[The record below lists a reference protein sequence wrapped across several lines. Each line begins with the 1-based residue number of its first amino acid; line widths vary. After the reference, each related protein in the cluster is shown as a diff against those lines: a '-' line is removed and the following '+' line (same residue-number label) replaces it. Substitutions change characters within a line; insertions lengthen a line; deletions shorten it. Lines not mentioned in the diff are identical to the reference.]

1 MLYTSPPC
9 LSLFFLQ
16 PLSVETLQKRDY
28 RFLCIYLFYR
38 NNFPDFCFNFFFY
51 NNPIL
56 LTDLWKSEAV
66 SKISSHNVI
75 NYLNFDARTLKRKF
89 LRRIKHVPFRLPEI
103 YFLWQE
109 L

>member
-1 MLYTSPPC
+1 MPVLIFFATIICGNAAEERLQIFMY
-9 LSLFFLQ
+9 LFI
-16 PLSVETLQKRDY
+16 LQKQFS
-28 RFLCIYLFYR
+28 RFLFQ
-38 NNFPDFCFNFFFY
+38 FFFY

-75 NYLNFDARTLKRKF
+75 NYLNFDARALKRKF